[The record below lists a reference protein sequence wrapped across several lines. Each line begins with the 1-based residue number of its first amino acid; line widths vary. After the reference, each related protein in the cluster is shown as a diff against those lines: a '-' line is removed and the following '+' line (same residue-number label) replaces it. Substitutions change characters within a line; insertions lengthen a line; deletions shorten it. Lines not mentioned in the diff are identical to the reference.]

1 MSEQDK
7 GDISNS
13 LIEEKENEIVLQRY
27 EMMYFI
33 STLFSEEEIKKIMEK
48 LVTDVAV
55 FGGKVVKHEDL
66 GRRKLA
72 YKIGQHRYGHY
83 GVLEF
88 ELEKSKLKKFE
99 DKVRL
104 TTDEVV
110 RYLILSIT
118 PKTEEQLA
126 REKAAAEKIRD
137 QQIKDIQGI
146 SDVKGKTA
154 EVELPEDK
162 KKAEEK
168 ESKKVSLEDLD
179 KKLDEILDDNVNL

>member
-7 GDISNS
+7 DVISNS
-13 LIEEKENEIVLQRY
+13 QIEETENEIVLQRY
-27 EMMYFI
+27 EMMYVV
-33 STLFSEEEIKKIMEK
+33 STLFNEEEIKKIMDK
-48 LVTDVAV
+48 LVNEVSV
-55 FGGKVVKHEDL
+55 SGGKVIKHEDL

-99 DKVRL
+99 DKIRL
-104 TTDEVV
+104 TTDEVI
-110 RYLILSIT
+110 RYMILAIT
-118 PKTEEQLA
+118 PKSEEQIA
-126 REKAAAEKIRD
+126 REKVAAEKIRD

-146 SDVKGKTA
+146 TEEKSKTA

-162 KKAEEK
+162 KKAEDK